1 MNNGHGDRERRTAVR
16 IPLGSEAF
24 IQPAASQHPPRK
36 ARCVDLSVDGM
47 TLHTVYV
54 PRPDEIFEVIVRPH
68 EGPLAGPPIHVRAQ
82 VKRCHPVNGSAIY
95 EVGVKI
101 IEVLK

>member
-1 MNNGHGDRERRTAVR
+1 MNNGFGDRERRTAVR

-24 IQPAASQHPPRK
+24 IQPTPPHPPRK
-36 ARCVDLSVDGM
+36 ARCIDLSVDGM

-68 EGPLAGPPIHVRAQ
+68 EGPLAASPMHVRAQ
-82 VKRCHPVNGSAIY
+82 VRRCFPVSGTQLY

-101 IEVLK
+101 LEVLR